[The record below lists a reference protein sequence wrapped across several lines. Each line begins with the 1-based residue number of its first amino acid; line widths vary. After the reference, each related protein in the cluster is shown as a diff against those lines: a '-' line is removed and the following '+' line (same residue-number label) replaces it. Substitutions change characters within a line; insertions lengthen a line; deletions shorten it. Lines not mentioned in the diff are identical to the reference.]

1 MWPGPTPPRS
11 TGRGRLFRFRREC
24 RLPIKGG
31 LNAQACESQNK
42 KRGQMKNVLKIM
54 ILILLVFQIS
64 CGVVSEEYT
73 VKYISDGDT
82 ITVTNNKTNK
92 KVKVRL
98 FGIDAPEKTQ
108 EYGLESKEYL
118 MSLIKDKVIIVK
130 GKTYDKYGRL
140 LGTIYIDGMNVN
152 EMMVQTGNAWWY
164 ESFDSKNSKV
174 RDLQIKAKEG
184 KLGLWKNPNA
194 IEPEEYRRKEREKY
208 KK

>member
-1 MWPGPTPPRS
+1 
-11 TGRGRLFRFRREC
+11 
-24 RLPIKGG
+24 
-31 LNAQACESQNK
+31 
-42 KRGQMKNVLKIM
+42 MKNVLKIV

-118 MSLIKDKVIIVK
+118 VSLIKDKVIIIK

-140 LGTIYIDGMNVN
+140 LGTIYIDGINVN

>member
-1 MWPGPTPPRS
+1 
-11 TGRGRLFRFRREC
+11 
-24 RLPIKGG
+24 
-31 LNAQACESQNK
+31 
-42 KRGQMKNVLKIM
+42 MKNLLKIV

-118 MSLIKDKVIIVK
+118 MSLTKNKSIIVK
-130 GKTYDKYGRL
+130 GNTYDKYGRL
-140 LGTIYIDGMNVN
+140 LGTIYVDGININ
-152 EMMVQTGNAWWY
+152 ETMVQTGNAWWY
-164 ESFDSKNSKV
+164 EKFDPKNTKV
-174 RDLQIKAKEG
+174 RDMQIKAKES
-184 KLGLWKNPNA
+184 KLGLWKNVNA
-194 IEPEEYRRKEREKY
+194 IAPEEYRKNQKNKN

>member
-1 MWPGPTPPRS
+1 
-11 TGRGRLFRFRREC
+11 
-24 RLPIKGG
+24 
-31 LNAQACESQNK
+31 
-42 KRGQMKNVLKIM
+42 MKNVLKIV
-54 ILILLVFQIS
+54 ILILLVFQIL

-140 LGTIYIDGMNVN
+140 LGTIYIGGMNVN

-164 ESFDSKNSKV
+164 KSFDSKNSKV

>member
-1 MWPGPTPPRS
+1 
-11 TGRGRLFRFRREC
+11 
-24 RLPIKGG
+24 
-31 LNAQACESQNK
+31 
-42 KRGQMKNVLKIM
+42 MKNLLKIV

-118 MSLIKDKVIIVK
+118 MSLIKDKVIIIK

-164 ESFDSKNSKV
+164 ESFDSNNSKV

>member
-1 MWPGPTPPRS
+1 
-11 TGRGRLFRFRREC
+11 
-24 RLPIKGG
+24 
-31 LNAQACESQNK
+31 
-42 KRGQMKNVLKIM
+42 
-54 ILILLVFQIS
+54 
-64 CGVVSEEYT
+64 
-73 VKYISDGDT
+73 
-82 ITVTNNKTNK
+82 
-92 KVKVRL
+92 
-98 FGIDAPEKTQ
+98 
-108 EYGLESKEYL
+108 

>member
-1 MWPGPTPPRS
+1 
-11 TGRGRLFRFRREC
+11 
-24 RLPIKGG
+24 
-31 LNAQACESQNK
+31 
-42 KRGQMKNVLKIM
+42 MKNVLKIV

-130 GKTYDKYGRL
+130 GKHMINMEDY
-140 LGTIYIDGMNVN
+140 
-152 EMMVQTGNAWWY
+152 
-164 ESFDSKNSKV
+164 
-174 RDLQIKAKEG
+174 
-184 KLGLWKNPNA
+184 
-194 IEPEEYRRKEREKY
+194 
-208 KK
+208 

>member
-1 MWPGPTPPRS
+1 M
-11 TGRGRLFRFRREC
+11 
-24 RLPIKGG
+24 
-31 LNAQACESQNK
+31 
-42 KRGQMKNVLKIM
+42 
-54 ILILLVFQIS
+54 
-64 CGVVSEEYT
+64 VSEEYT

-118 MSLIKDKVIIVK
+118 MSLIKDKVIIIK

-164 ESFDSKNSKV
+164 ESFDSNNSKV

-184 KLGLWKNPNA
+184 KQGLWKNPNA
-194 IEPEEYRRKEREKY
+194 IEPEEYRKKEREKY